1 MFFSDLVKQI
11 KHPHLSEFLRVSSY
25 KGMESTGKI
34 TLTEDPK
41 PEWFCGK
48 HVLVVEDMHDTGT
61 TLKTS
66 LKTHI
71 DTHTTTEKIGK
82 DLVGIAR
89 LRPSHLLS
97 DLAETFRLRIHPFGQ
112 IGSKLGGVLL
122 QPLIDQG
129 GYSSD
134 LQNL

>member
-61 TLKTS
+61 TLKGIVS
-66 LKTHI
+66 LI
-71 DTHTTTEKIGK
+71 E
-82 DLVGIAR
+82 
-89 LRPSHLLS
+89 SHKPKKV
-97 DLAETFRLRIHPFGQ
+97 DLA
-112 IGSKLGGVLL
+112 VLVIRPDKPL
-122 QPLIDQG
+122 QVDIRWKGL
-129 GYSSD
+129 
-134 LQNL
+134 